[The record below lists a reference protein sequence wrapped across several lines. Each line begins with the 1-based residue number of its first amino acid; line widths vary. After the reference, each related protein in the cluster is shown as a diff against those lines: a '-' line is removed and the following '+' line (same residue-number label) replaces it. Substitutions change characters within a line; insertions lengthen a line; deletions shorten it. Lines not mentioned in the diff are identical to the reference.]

1 MKLSRRGSAIALA
14 ALVLCLPLLS
24 CCSHKRSPTESPV
37 PTDTPVPVPVSVH
50 AADRLDKTLRQAAS
64 VAPGQ
69 WFQLQITEEEITSY
83 LVVKYPEAFFRDAQ
97 VRFEDDRMHVTALIT
112 NPLKVRTEIR
122 CSVQI
127 QDEQVIVRFE
137 QVTLGSL
144 NLPSA
149 LLESLASYAN
159 EVIDTAPLDV
169 SITGIQLQEGKM
181 IVSGFRKRE
190 GP

>member
-24 CCSHKRSPTESPV
+24 CRSHKRSPTESPV
-37 PTDTPVPVPVSVH
+37 PTDTPVPVSVH

-69 WFQLQITEEEITSY
+69 WFQLQITDEEITSY

-97 VRFEDDRMHVTALIT
+97 VRFEDDRMHVSALIT
-112 NPLKVRTEIR
+112 NPVKVRTEIR

-127 QDEQVIVRFE
+127 QDEQVTVGFE

-149 LLESLASYAN
+149 LLKSLASYAN

-169 SITGIQLQEGKM
+169 SITGISLQEGKM
-181 IVSGFRKRE
+181 IVSGFRKTE